1 MSWWDAALIAVGVG
15 TVLAVLAAALR
26 RDWLSLPIVP
36 VLLGILALRVV
47 GTPEPS
53 AAWFSPLLT
62 LGLVAL
68 ATTGGGPL
76 VSFVLRVIVKSPQKA
91 GKHGGI
97 LLPADELDE
106 RDGHEEKK
114 RGTKAGH
121 EVLRG
126 GATIG
131 YFERFAVVGA
141 VLVGQPAAVA
151 IIVAVKGLGRFTE
164 LDSAAARERFIVGTL
179 GSLIWAA
186 TCATAITAVWATAGS

>member
-1 MSWWDAALIAVGVG
+1 MMWWMVALIAVGVA
-15 TVLAVLAAALR
+15 VLLVVLAAAIR
-26 RDWLSLPIVP
+26 RDWLALPAIV
-36 VLLGILALRVV
+36 VLLVVLTLRII
-47 GTPEPS
+47 GLPTPDAS
-53 AAWFSPLLT
+53 WFAPLLT

-68 ATTGGGPL
+68 ATAGGGPL
-76 VSFVLRVIVKSPQKA
+76 VAFLLRVIVKTSQKA

-97 LLPADELDE
+97 VLADDDTE
-106 RDGHEEKK
+106 RK
-114 RGTKAGH
+114 RETKPRPQGGH

-131 YFERFAVVGA
+131 YLERFAVVGA

-164 LDSAAARERFIVGTL
+164 LDSAAARERFIVGSL

-186 TCATAITAVWATAGS
+186 TCATAIVGTWA

>member
-1 MSWWDAALIAVGVG
+1 MTLWHIALIAVGAAI
-15 TVLAVLAAALR
+15 VLAILGAALK
-26 RDWLSLPIVP
+26 RDWIALPIVP
-36 VLLGILALRVV
+36 ALGFVITLRVI
-47 GTPEPS
+47 GLPIPQES
-53 AAWFSPLLT
+53 WFAPLLA

-68 ATTGGGPL
+68 ATAGGGPL

-97 LLPADELDE
+97 VPDEE
-106 RDGHEEKK
+106 QHRKGVKT
-114 RGTKAGH
+114 RRH

-131 YFERFAVVGA
+131 YLERFGVVGA
-141 VLVGQPAAVA
+141 ILVGQPAAIA

-164 LDSAAARERFIVGTL
+164 LDTAAARERFIVGTL

-186 TCATAITAVWATAGS
+186 TCAAAITGAW